1 MSDKDCL
8 NQCRK
13 EIEEVL
19 ALGDEQGNV
28 RTRDL
33 EYLMTAIE
41 SKSGIK
47 LSLSTLKRI
56 WRSDDDDRT
65 PQPATLNALVS
76 ILGFES
82 FQDYKLS
89 ISEPENDEI
98 LPQISKKLPVGF
110 VVAIVIMGLFTAYRF
125 WKNYEPPIKIHIAD
139 PVKFTADKTVDKGI
153 PNTVV
158 FEYDLTGVEA
168 DSFFIQQSWNPAN
181 KTWIDTANHFYSSTY
196 YTPGYHMARLMAN
209 DSVLAYQPIHLLSD
223 GWFPLVKYH
232 VSDVEP
238 IYISQNLLVDS
249 DSLHL
254 GWDDLEDS
262 GVDISE
268 DFLLRYYNVGD
279 FKGLVSDNFLLETR
293 FRCDPSG
300 APICPSFQVMLIGEG
315 NVFYVPMI
323 KKGCEGELSLLVGE
337 QYMSNRSDD
346 LSSLGVDIFEW
357 NTLEW
362 QVIDKQVGISLNG
375 NEVLSF
381 EFKEDF
387 GEIKGIIYTFNTLG
401 EVAYTRLLKGD
412 EEVALSLK

>member
-8 NQCRK
+8 DQCKK
-13 EIEEVL
+13 EIVEIL

-56 WRSDDDDRT
+56 WRSDDDRT

-76 ILGFES
+76 ILGFDS

-89 ISEPENDEI
+89 ISETESDDKLLNISRRFPIGFTIAI
-98 LPQISKKLPVGF
+98 L
-110 VVAIVIMGLFTAYRF
+110 IMGLFTAYRF
-125 WKNYEPPIKIHIAD
+125 WRNYEPPIKIHIAD
-139 PVKFTADKTVDKGI
+139 PIKFTADKTVDQGI

-158 FEYDLTGVEA
+158 FQYDVTGVVA

-209 DSVLAYQPIHLLSD
+209 DSILAYQPIHLLSD
-223 GWFPLVKYH
+223 GWFPLVMYH
-232 VSDVEP
+232 VGDVEP
-238 IYISQNLLVDS
+238 IYIPQDLLRDS

-254 GWDDLEDS
+254 DWNDLENS
-262 GVDISE
+262 GVDLSE

-279 FKGLVSDNFLLETR
+279 FEGLASDNFRLETK
-293 FRCDPSG
+293 FKCDPSS
-300 APICPSFQVMLIGEG
+300 APICPNFQIMLIGEG
-315 NVFYVPMI
+315 NVFYVPVTQR
-323 KKGCEGELSLLVGE
+323 GCEGELSLLVGE

-357 NTLEW
+357 NTVEW
-362 QVIDKQVGISLNG
+362 QVIDKQVSISLNG
-375 NEVLSF
+375 NEVLAF
-381 EFKEDF
+381 EFQEDF

-401 EVAYTRLLKGD
+401 EIAYTRLLKGD
-412 EEVALSLK
+412 EEIALSLR